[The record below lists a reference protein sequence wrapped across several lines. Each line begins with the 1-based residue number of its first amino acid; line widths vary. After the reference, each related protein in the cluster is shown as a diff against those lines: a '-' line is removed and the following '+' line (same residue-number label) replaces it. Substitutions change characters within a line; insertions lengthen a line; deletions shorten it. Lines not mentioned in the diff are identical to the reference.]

1 MTKFLKSLL
10 FIPSPVFRKNLSIL
24 IFFIN
29 HLLNEINDTLYVFA
43 EPIVIRNNR
52 WRDRAYRILLIILFR
67 HLIVKICFDVPN
79 TTQS

>member
-1 MTKFLKSLL
+1 M
-10 FIPSPVFRKNLSIL
+10 
-24 IFFIN
+24 
-29 HLLNEINDTLYVFA
+29 NDTLYVFA
-43 EPIVIRNNR
+43 KPILIRNNR